1 MTHFDG
7 HNGQVDFDGA
17 SLHIDR
23 KGKLAEM
30 NGNPPITLA
39 VGDIVDV
46 HIHEPGA
53 IVKGYIHFA
62 TAADPEAPTTYKSSQ
77 NPTTVLVAKKELA
90 AAQALRD
97 EVLKAIGKA

>member
-7 HNGQVDFDGA
+7 HNGQVDFDGS
-17 SLHIDR
+17 SLHIAR
-23 KGKLAEM
+23 EGKLAQM
-30 NGNPPITLA
+30 NGNGPITLS

-62 TAADPEAPTTYKSSQ
+62 TASDPEAPTTYHSSQ
-77 NPTTVLVAKKELA
+77 NATAVLVSKKELP

-97 EVLKAIGKA
+97 EVLKAIGKG